1 MAQQGNGGGAHEGGR
16 LLDQVRRAVR
26 LRYYSRR
33 TEQAYCYWVRA
44 YIRYHRLQHPQEMGE
59 REVAQFLSHLTIDRS
74 LAPSTQNQALN
85 ALCFLYRHVLDRPLG
100 RLSEVARA
108 KRPQRVP
115 VVFTPGEV
123 KRILAELRGVPWFV
137 AAMLYGSGLRLMEC
151 LRLRIKDVDLERRE
165 VVVRDGKGRKDR
177 VTMLPDRMVPYVRRM
192 MERARRY
199 HDLDLAEGLGAVEL
213 PYALARKYPNAA
225 RELMWQYLLPSYK
238 RSVNPRTGTEG
249 RHHVS
254 PDSVQRA
261 VYRAIRAAGIAKQG
275 SCHTFRHAFA
285 THLLE
290 RGQDIRTVQELLGH
304 KDVKTTMI
312 YTHVLNRGGRGV
324 RSPLDGDPPD

>member
-1 MAQQGNGGGAHEGGR
+1 M
-16 LLDQVRRAVR
+16 
-26 LRYYSRR
+26 
-33 TEQAYCYWVRA
+33 
-44 YIRYHRLQHPQEMGE
+44 
-59 REVAQFLSHLTIDRS
+59 EVAQFLSHLTIDRS
-74 LAPSTQNQALN
+74 VAPSTQNQALN
-85 ALCFLYRHVLDRPLG
+85 ALCFLYRHVLDQPLG

-115 VVFTPGEV
+115 VVFTPDEV

-165 VVVRDGKGRKDR
+165 VRVRDGKGRKDR

-192 MERARRY
+192 TERARRY
-199 HDLDLAEGLGAVEL
+199 HELDVAEGLGATEL

-225 RELMWQYLLPSYK
+225 KELMWQYLLPSYK
-238 RSVNPRTGTEG
+238 RSVSPHTGNEG
-249 RHHVS
+249 RQHVS

-261 VYRAIRAAGIAKQG
+261 VHRAIRAAGVTKQA

-312 YTHVLNRGGRGV
+312 YTHVLNRGGHGV
-324 RSPLDGDPPD
+324 RSPLD